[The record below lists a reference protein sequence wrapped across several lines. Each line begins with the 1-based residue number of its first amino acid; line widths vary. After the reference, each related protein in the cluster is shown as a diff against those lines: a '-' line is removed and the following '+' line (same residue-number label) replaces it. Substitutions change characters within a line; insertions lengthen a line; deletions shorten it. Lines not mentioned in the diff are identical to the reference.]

1 MALDPANYIDEL
13 SITDPTATD
22 LVSQGDDQIRTV
34 KRAVKQ
40 SFPSVDIAVNAIH
53 TSATEPAVSV
63 AEGLVWIDTSAGAG
77 NHVAKIYDG
86 SAFIVLPFSV
96 ETAQTVDINGGTID
110 GTVIGGATPAAIS
123 GTTLDGSTSLVLATG
138 ATVTGIDNATVD
150 TGSAT
155 LLATQGAIK
164 TYVDAQVT
172 AQDLDITT
180 DSGSI
185 DIDLDSESLTVSGGA
200 SLDTSATGTT
210 VTVNVTDAGV
220 TNAKLADMAA
230 NTVKVRNA
238 NSSGVPSDVALATTE
253 ILIGDGTGFTAAALS
268 GDATMTNAGA
278 VTVAKLQGYDV
289 SSTAP
294 TNDYVLKYSTGTSKW
309 EPAAFAYPDKL
320 TTKGDLLAYNSVS
333 SETRFA
339 ISGATNGD
347 VLTADST
354 ATNGFD
360 WAAQTDTTYTAGDG
374 LELTGASFSTDLLSN
389 GGLEIQSAELSVSQG
404 ISQYDVAQFA
414 TGVVDNDF
422 LKIATTSVEG
432 RSAAEVLSDIAAL
445 PLAGGTMSGETIFA
459 DQLATKPKM
468 KDYSE
473 AINAIGSVSA
483 AFDIDLEDGNVQSV
497 TVTSGTFNVGITNAL
512 ASNSNSLTIIGTNLG
527 TGTITWKSGA
537 HDGGGNTI
545 KWPAGTAPTLTAS
558 GTDIL
563 TFTTFDGGTQWY
575 GFAAGLA
582 MA

>member
-13 SITDPTATD
+13 SITDPTASD
-22 LVSQGDDQIRTV
+22 DVSEGDDQIRTV

-53 TSATEPAVSV
+53 ASATEPAVSV
-63 AEGLVWIDTSAGAG
+63 AEGLVWIDTSGGAG

-86 SAFIVLPFSV
+86 SAFIILPFSV
-96 ETAQTVDINGGTID
+96 ETAKTVDIDGGAID
-110 GTVIGGATPAAIS
+110 GAVIGGSTPAAIS
-123 GTTLDGSTSLVLATG
+123 GTTLSGSTSLALATG
-138 ATVTGIDNATVD
+138 ATVTGVDNGTIG
-150 TGSAT
+150 TSAT

-180 DSGSI
+180 DSGTI
-185 DIDLDSESLTVSGGA
+185 DIDLDSDTLTVAGGSG
-200 SLDTSATGTT
+200 LDTAASSTT
-210 VTVNVTDAGV
+210 VTVNVTDGGV

-294 TNDYVLKYSTGTSKW
+294 TDDYVLKYSTGTSKW

-339 ISGATNGD
+339 IGTND
-347 VLTADST
+347 YVLMADSS
-354 ATNGFD
+354 ATNGFNWKQVD
-360 WAAQTDTTYTAGDG
+360 TD
-374 LELTGASFSTDLLSN
+374 
-389 GGLEIQSAELSVSQG
+389 SV
-404 ISQYDVAQFA
+404 A
-414 TGVVDNDF
+414 ND
-422 LKIATTSVEG
+422 
-432 RSAAEVLSDIAAL
+432 
-445 PLAGGTMSGETIFA
+445 
-459 DQLATKPKM
+459 
-468 KDYSE
+468 
-473 AINAIGSVSA
+473 AITLGK
-483 AFDIDLEDGNVQSV
+483 LEDGTQGDVLYYGASGAPARLGFGTSGYFLKTQGTGANPVWAESV
-497 TVTSGTFNVGITNAL
+497 STTINTNADNRVITGSGSADTLNGESGLTYNGSVLTVTGNILPEADGTRD
-512 ASNSNSLTIIGTNLG
+512 LG
-527 TGTITWKSGA
+527 
-537 HDGGGNTI
+537 
-545 KWPAGTAPTLTAS
+545 AS
-558 GTDIL
+558 GTTWANVYSSDLHLDNTKRDGNEVDGSVGSWTIQEGSDDL
-563 TFTTFDGGTQWY
+563 FLLNRKNGKKYKFTLQEV
-575 GFAAGLA
+575 
-582 MA
+582 